1 MTNAH
6 DVLPLSTSAPA
17 NSEIVI
23 ENEFAALGL
32 HPSLVKAL
40 DDLNYKKATPVQAQ
54 AIPAFLAGR
63 DLLVSSQTGSGK
75 TAAFMLPA
83 LQLISQKPLP
93 EVDDTP
99 RVKGRR
105 PRPAPARPHLVVLTP
120 TRELAQQVTAATTQ
134 FDKYLRRTICGS
146 IVGGMPYPRQ
156 LEMLAKQPDILVA
169 TPGRLLDHM
178 NSGRIDLS
186 QLSMLVFDEAD
197 RMLDMG
203 FSDDIDAIVGQTP
216 STRQTLM
223 FSATLDGR
231 TGVLAADMLRDPVRV
246 AIAQQQMDYKRIEQ
260 RVHFV
265 DDTSHKE
272 RVLEHLLTN
281 EELQQM
287 IIFTATKAE
296 ADYLADDLCEKGY
309 SASALH
315 GDMKQTMRNRT
326 LQGLRRGEIKI
337 LVATD
342 VAARGID
349 VPNISHVV
357 NYGLPKHGEDYIHRI
372 GRTGRAGRSGTA
384 INLVQHGDRFKWQRI
399 ERLLPVRVEVSE
411 IAGLEP

>member
-1 MTNAH
+1 M
-6 DVLPLSTSAPA
+6 PA
-17 NSEIVI
+17 SVPAISSEII
-23 ENEFAALGL
+23 IDNEFAALGL
-32 HPSLVKAL
+32 HPALVKAL
-40 DDLNYKKATPVQAQ
+40 NDLDYKKPTPVQAQ

-93 EVDDTP
+93 EADKTP

-105 PRPAPARPHLVVLTP
+105 PRPAPARPHLIVLTP
-120 TRELAQQVTAATTQ
+120 TRELAQQVTSATTQ
-134 FDKYLRRTICGS
+134 FDKYLRRTICAS

-156 LEMLAKQPDILVA
+156 LEMLAKMPDILVA

-186 QLSMLVFDEAD
+186 GLSMLVFDEAD

-216 STRQTLM
+216 ETRQTLM

-231 TGVLAADMLRDPVRV
+231 TGELAADMLRDPVRV
-246 AIAQQQMDYKRIEQ
+246 AIAQEHMDYQRIEQ

-265 DDTSHKE
+265 DDVAHKE
-272 RVLEHLLTN
+272 RLLDHLLGS
-281 EELQQM
+281 EDLQQM

-296 ADYLADDLCEKGY
+296 ADMLAEDLAEKGH

-315 GDMKQTMRNRT
+315 GDMKQSMRNRT
-326 LQGLRRGEIKI
+326 LQGLRRG
-337 LVATD
+337 LSLAQWT
-342 VAARGID
+342 R
-349 VPNISHVV
+349 
-357 NYGLPKHGEDYIHRI
+357 
-372 GRTGRAGRSGTA
+372 
-384 INLVQHGDRFKWQRI
+384 
-399 ERLLPVRVEVSE
+399 
-411 IAGLEP
+411 